1 MVRGMERKQAH
12 LLVHGHVQGVYFR
25 ESTRQEATRLGLTGW
40 VANRPEGAVE
50 IVAVGEDD
58 RLAGLIAW
66 AHRGPRAARVD
77 RVDVAWDSPAGVF
90 AEFVVRR

>member
-1 MVRGMERKQAH
+1 MKQAH
-12 LLVHGHVQGVYFR
+12 LLVHGHVQGVWFR

-40 VANRPEGAVE
+40 VRNLAAGAVE
-50 IVAVGEDD
+50 IVVVGEDD

-77 RVDVAWDSPAGVF
+77 RVDLTWDEPPGDFPDFRVTA
-90 AEFVVRR
+90 